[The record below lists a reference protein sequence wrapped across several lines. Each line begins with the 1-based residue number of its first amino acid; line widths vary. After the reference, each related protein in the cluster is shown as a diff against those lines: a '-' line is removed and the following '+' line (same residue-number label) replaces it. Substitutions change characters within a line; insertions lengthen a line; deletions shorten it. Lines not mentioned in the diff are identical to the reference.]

1 MRDEGEHKGDSGA
14 DRLGARR
21 CRDAECVTVG
31 FGRAEPWTLGVEEE
45 LFFVDAETLDVEPG
59 FSLVVGEPGEQVK
72 AELFESLVELTTPVL
87 PDGAAVL
94 DRLSAMRAEVDRRAA
109 AHGLRLYAAGSH
121 PLACG
126 TDQAVVPLP
135 RYEQLF
141 ASVGDAMWQQL
152 VCGLHV
158 HVSIPDDETA
168 LRAYEAVVPWLPIL
182 LALSANSP
190 FVEGGDTGRRSERAE
205 RLLLMPTGGTPPAL
219 QSWDDWRAA
228 TGRDSTRRHWDAWPR
243 PEYGTL
249 EVRVMD
255 MQTDV
260 RRSAGFAAIV
270 RALVR
275 TGPGT
280 VQEPYDRGLYAR
292 RREEATR
299 LPPNQAEVEALAARI
314 DPVLEADERA
324 LAGLV
329 LDGPPEAERQLEVA
343 AANGIAA
350 VPRDVAER
358 TLG

>member
-1 MRDEGEHKGDSGA
+1 MRDE
-14 DRLGARR
+14 
-21 CRDAECVTVG
+21 AERVG

-45 LFFVDAETLDVEPG
+45 LFFVDAETLDVRSG
-59 FSLVVGEPGEQVK
+59 FSLVVGEADERVK
-72 AELFESLVELTTPVL
+72 PEVFESLVELTTPVL

-94 DRLSAMRAEVDRRAA
+94 DRLSAMRAEVGRRAA

-121 PLACG
+121 PHACG
-126 TDQAVVPLP
+126 TDQAVVPLA
-135 RYEQLF
+135 RYKQLF
-141 ASVGDAMWQQL
+141 STIGDAMWQQL

-158 HVSIPDDETA
+158 HVSIPDEATA
-168 LRAYEAVVPWLPIL
+168 LRAYEAVVPWLPVL

-205 RLLLMPTGGTPPAL
+205 RLLLMPTGGTPPVL
-219 QSWDDWRAA
+219 ESWDDWRAA

-275 TGPGT
+275 T
-280 VQEPYDRGLYAR
+280 VSRSFEALYDRDLYAR

-299 LPPNQAEVEALAARI
+299 HSPDPAEVDALAARI
-314 DPVLEADERA
+314 HPALADRDRELVRLVLEGR
-324 LAGLV
+324 
-329 LDGPPEAERQLEVA
+329 PEAERQLEVA
-343 AANGIAA
+343 AADGIEA

-358 TLG
+358 TVV